1 MPSRSNGPQ
10 VAKRQGE
17 KVQLD
22 FWQLSRD
29 PIERVVALIAER
41 TLGAKEKLLVVAED
55 DTRRAAIGRALW
67 EARPEAFLANGEAD
81 APHAERQPI
90 LLSPRCE
97 AANAARYVVLAD
109 GAWRAEAEGFE
120 RAFLLFDEAATP
132 AARAVWRQ
140 FDGRDDVERN
150 YYAQEDGKWVKKA

>member
-1 MPSRSNGPQ
+1 M
-10 VAKRQGE
+10 
-17 KVQLD
+17 QLD

-29 PIERVVALIAER
+29 PVERVVVLIAER
-41 TLGAKEKLLVVAED
+41 TRGAGEKLLVVTADEGQ
-55 DTRRAAIGRALW
+55 RAAVGRALW

-90 LLSPRCE
+90 LLSPRCQ
-97 AANAARYVVLAD
+97 ADNGAHYVVLAD
-109 GAWRAEAEGFE
+109 GAWREGAEGFE
-120 RAFLLFDEAATP
+120 RVFLLFDDAGTP

-140 FDGRDDVERN
+140 FDGRDDIERS